1 MLAKC
6 RSQEKRLKIQIQV
19 IRGTIRTWQ
28 VLVIYLTSIN
38 KISKINKMAL
48 VSTISTTLVIRI
60 AVEVSKT
67 KASSQMQRNI

>member
-38 KISKINKMAL
+38 KIRNINKMAL